1 MILNG
6 PCDSMSPAG
15 RLGANRVREPDWF
28 QAGRWPIRGS
38 SLFSVLYFFYTI
50 YVLPMKK
57 KWDGPLACISLAF
70 FILCLCLCRLAS
82 LLSVDPNESQGCI
95 IFCSIMSAWMN
106 LASLLFLSGP
116 PFLILLLFFFGAPS
130 FEIRFLSSSF
140 AAASPSSFSLS
151 LSLSLVRHLFV
162 DSAAILSVERLFFC
176 QRMRQLGR
184 RVNQLGSLNET
195 QPVLLSPVSRD
206 NEIELKDKLPPS

>member
-1 MILNG
+1 MG
-6 PCDSMSPAG
+6 WTTS
-15 RLGANRVREPDWF
+15 
-28 QAGRWPIRGS
+28 
-38 SLFSVLYFFYTI
+38 LYFT
-50 YVLPMKK
+50 
-57 KWDGPLACISLAF
+57 CF

-151 LSLSLVRHLFV
+151 LSLSRPPSFCRLGC
-162 DSAAILSVERLFFC
+162 DSLCRAI
-176 QRMRQLGR
+176 
-184 RVNQLGSLNET
+184 
-195 QPVLLSPVSRD
+195 VLLSTNETTRPASKSTWKPQRNPTGSVESSKSRQW
-206 NEIELKDKLPPS
+206 NRVKR

>member
-1 MILNG
+1 MN
-6 PCDSMSPAG
+6 
-15 RLGANRVREPDWF
+15 EPRF
-28 QAGRWPIRGS
+28 AP
-38 SLFSVLYFFYTI
+38 
-50 YVLPMKK
+50 
-57 KWDGPLACISLAF
+57 ISLW
-70 FILCLCLCRLAS
+70 AS
-82 LLSVDPNESQGCI
+82 ISYFVT
-95 IFCSIMSAWMN
+95 
-106 LASLLFLSGP
+106 FL
-116 PFLILLLFFFGAPS
+116 FGAPS

-162 DSAAILSVERLFFC
+162 DSAAILSVERLSFC

>member
-116 PFLILLLFFFGAPS
+116 PFLILLLFFSVRRLLKSAS
-130 FEIRFLSSSF
+130 FLLPLLLPRRPL
-140 AAASPSSFSLS
+140 SLS
-151 LSLSLVRHLFV
+151 LSLSLSSAIFLSTRLRFSLSSDCSFV
-162 DSAAILSVERLFFC
+162 NEWDNSAGE
-176 QRMRQLGR
+176 
-184 RVNQLGSLNET
+184 
-195 QPVLLSPVSRD
+195 
-206 NEIELKDKLPPS
+206 